1 MYHNMKIDFQHFNVY
16 MAVNHKSARI
26 MDVRESFADM
36 IYNNVN
42 GIKAHALAL
51 KIYESE
57 GEADYTDDEVKL
69 VRIVAERLCVPGFID
84 GLNEQ
89 LYNNPNNE

>member
-1 MYHNMKIDFQHFNVY
+1 MKIDFQHFIVY
-16 MAVNHKSARI
+16 MAVNHKSART

-36 IYNNVN
+36 VYNNVN

-51 KIYESE
+51 NIYNSDGESE
-57 GEADYTDDEVKL
+57 YTDEEVRL
-69 VRIVAERLCVPGFID
+69 IRMVAEQLCVPGFID

-89 LYNNPNNE
+89 IGNNNKTE

>member
-1 MYHNMKIDFQHFNVY
+1 MKIDFQHFNVY
-16 MAVNHKSARI
+16 MAVNRKSART

-42 GIKAHALAL
+42 GIKAHALAM
-51 KIYESE
+51 KIYESK
-57 GEADYTDDEVKL
+57 GETEYNPDEVKMI
-69 VRIVAERLCVPGFID
+69 RSVAEQLCVPGFID

-89 LYNNPNNE
+89 LDNNKTE

>member
-1 MYHNMKIDFQHFNVY
+1 MRRIDFQHFNVY
-16 MAVNHKSARI
+16 LSVSHKEARP
-26 MDVRESFADM
+26 MDVRETFADM

-51 KIYESE
+51 KIYENKGAVE
-57 GEADYTDDEVKL
+57 YTDEEVQL
-69 VRIVAERLCVPGFID
+69 IRTVAEQLCVPGFID

-89 LYNNPNNE
+89 IGNNNKTE

>member
-1 MYHNMKIDFQHFNVY
+1 MIKIDFKHFNIYTSVSRK
-16 MAVNHKSARI
+16 VARP
-26 MDVRESFADM
+26 MDVRETFADM

-51 KIYESE
+51 KIYEHE
-57 GEADYTDDEVKL
+57 GETEYTDEEVRL
-69 VRIVAERLCVPGFID
+69 IRTVAEQLCVPGFID

-89 LYNNPNNE
+89 TGNNNKTE

>member
-1 MYHNMKIDFQHFNVY
+1 
-16 MAVNHKSARI
+16 
-26 MDVRESFADM
+26 MDVRETFADM

-57 GEADYTDDEVKL
+57 GEADYTDDEMKL

-89 LYNNPNNE
+89 LDNNPNNE

>member
-1 MYHNMKIDFQHFNVY
+1 MKIDFQHFNVY
-16 MAVNHKSARI
+16 MAVNRKSART

-36 IYNNVN
+36 VYNNVN

-51 KIYESE
+51 NIYNSDGESE
-57 GEADYTDDEVKL
+57 YTDEEVRL
-69 VRIVAERLCVPGFID
+69 IRMVAEQLCVPGFID

-89 LYNNPNNE
+89 IGNNNKTE

>member
-1 MYHNMKIDFQHFNVY
+1 MYHNMKIDFQRFNVY
-16 MAVNHKSARI
+16 MAVNHKSART

-89 LYNNPNNE
+89 LDNNPNNE

>member
-1 MYHNMKIDFQHFNVY
+1 
-16 MAVNHKSARI
+16 
-26 MDVRESFADM
+26 MDVRETFADM

-69 VRIVAERLCVPGFID
+69 VRVVAERLCVPGFID

-89 LYNNPNNE
+89 LDNNPNNE

>member
-1 MYHNMKIDFQHFNVY
+1 
-16 MAVNHKSARI
+16 

>member
-1 MYHNMKIDFQHFNVY
+1 MRRIDFQHFNVY
-16 MAVNHKSARI
+16 LSVTRKEARP
-26 MDVRESFADM
+26 MDVRETFADM

-69 VRIVAERLCVPGFID
+69 VRTVAERLCVPGFID
-84 GLNEQ
+84 GLNDQ
-89 LYNNPNNE
+89 LDNNPNNE

>member
-1 MYHNMKIDFQHFNVY
+1 MSKIDFQHFKIYASVS
-16 MAVNHKSARI
+16 HKASHTVDAR
-26 MDVRESFADM
+26 ENFADM

-89 LYNNPNNE
+89 LDNNPNNE